1 MKEKL
6 INIGSA
12 SAAFLASLCCIGPIF
27 LAGLGLGGAGLVT
40 GLETYRPYMMGVT
53 FIFLGAALFMTYR
66 KREEVCED
74 GTCKVRRGSKRSK
87 VTLWIVT
94 ALAVFFL
101 AFPYIPWNNISAAS
115 VIDSENTNLVKTT
128 IPVKGTTCASCNVAI
143 EMAVRKLEGVNQVTS
158 DYDAGATTVEYD
170 QDKLELR
177 EIVETINN
185 LGYQASMPK
194 SE

>member
-6 INIGSA
+6 ANIGSA
-12 SAAFLASLCCIGPIF
+12 SAAFLASLCCIGPII

-53 FIFLGAALFMTYR
+53 FIFLGAAFFLTYR

-74 GTCKVRRGSKRSK
+74 GTCKVRRGSKGSK
-87 VTLWIVT
+87 ITLWIVT

-101 AFPYIPWNNISAAS
+101 AFPYIPWSNISAAS
-115 VIDSENTNLVKTT
+115 TIDSENTNLVKTT

-143 EMAVRKLEGVNQVTS
+143 EMTVRKLEGIKQVTS
-158 DYDAGATTVEYD
+158 DYDTGATTVEYD
-170 QDKLELR
+170 PDKLELQ

-185 LGYQASMPK
+185 LGYQARMPE